1 MSKAFENLFC
11 DNCHN
16 LLFPTR
22 VKAKAAK
29 AAIASEAAEAA
40 KAAKAA
46 KASKAASAS
55 EYDIVILE
63 CKICF
68 AEKEITPGQRV
79 FYSKSFTTN
88 SRKNQFDNSVIQ
100 YDYTLKRINLVD
112 SGHDGKSKE
121 YVYVLDSNLKQTIYE
136 TDFEPRIIETETAE
150 SARDPMQ
157 MD

>member
-22 VKAKAAK
+22 VKTVE
-29 AAIASEAAEAA
+29 SQN
-40 KAAKAA
+40 
-46 KASKAASAS
+46 
-55 EYDIVILE
+55 DMVILE

-68 AEKEITPGQRV
+68 AEKQITPGQRI

-100 YDYTLKRINLVD
+100 YDYTLKRINLVE
-112 SGHDGKSKE
+112 SGQDRGKSKE

-136 TDFEPRIIETETAE
+136 TDFETRITDTDTQAGSSATE
-150 SARDPMQ
+150 PMELQ
-157 MD
+157 